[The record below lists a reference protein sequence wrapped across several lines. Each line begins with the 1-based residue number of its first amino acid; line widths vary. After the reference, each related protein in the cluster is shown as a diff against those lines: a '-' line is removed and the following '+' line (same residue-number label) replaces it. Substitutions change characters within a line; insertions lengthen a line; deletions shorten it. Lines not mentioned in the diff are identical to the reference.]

1 LIKGSK
7 SKQLAQ
13 IHTAIGIDCN
23 CKRFFIFRQGRYLQI
38 YLSNYGAQFVADFGK
53 LGLQGLGLGFVG
65 AGFGA
70 ACFGAAGFGAACLG
84 AAGVGAACFGAAGV
98 GAACFGAAG
107 VGAACFGA
115 ACFGTAGVG
124 SACFGAAGVGE
135 GPVCD
140 FADGG
145 VRGSEEVAPE
155 GPSAGRVYGR
165 DVITPRVGANLTGPD
180 LITSFRTDC
189 GARW

>member
-1 LIKGSK
+1 MIKGSK

-70 ACFGAAGFGAACLG
+70 ACL
-84 AAGVGAACFGAAGV
+84 
-98 GAACFGAAG
+98 GAAG